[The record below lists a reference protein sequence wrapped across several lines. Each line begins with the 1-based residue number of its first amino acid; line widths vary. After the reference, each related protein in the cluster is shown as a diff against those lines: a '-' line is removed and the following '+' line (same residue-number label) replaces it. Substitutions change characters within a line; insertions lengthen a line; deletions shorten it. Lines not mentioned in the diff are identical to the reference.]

1 MSLPSARFGAA
12 VQLRCC
18 NMKSIVALS
27 FILLALAVAAPLAAA
42 HVTKTVGAY
51 SIKVGWANEPPVTG
65 ERNQI
70 TMQIWNTGTRAGA
83 TGLADTLTVK
93 VTMGT
98 NSKTLAMEESD
109 EGPGNYS
116 ASILPTQAGLL
127 VVHVDGTIGSN
138 QVSQTFNVEE
148 VQDAG
153 GFAFPS
159 GGSGTGVTMT
169 DLQNEVQSLQTR
181 LDKVEAEQQKQSNR
195 IPGVGVEGAVLA
207 MAGAAALLLIA
218 RRR

>member
-1 MSLPSARFGAA
+1 
-12 VQLRCC
+12 
-18 NMKSIVALS
+18 MKPIVALS
-27 FILLALAVAAPLAAA
+27 LIAVVVLVAVAPFAAA
-42 HVTKTVGAY
+42 HVTKTVGVY

-169 DLQNEVQSLQTR
+169 DLENEVQSLQTR
-181 LDKVEAEQQKQSNR
+181 VDKIEADEQKEGNR
-195 IPGVGVEGAVLA
+195 IPGVGIAGAVVA
-207 MAGAAALLLIA
+207 IAGAAALVAIA
-218 RRR
+218 QKRR